1 MDQVLHPYETQHTLK
16 EIVEIFDEMEVELV
30 GTSINHFE
38 QIHDVEKLYQMEQGL
53 YDEGMGYLKKKE
65 YYPGF
70 FYVLGKKR

>member
-16 EIVEIFDEMEVELV
+16 ELAEIFEETGVELV

-38 QIHDVEKLYQMEQGL
+38 PIHNIEDLYHVEEGL
-53 YDEGMGYLKKKE
+53 YDEGMDYLNRKE

-70 FYVLGKKR
+70 FYVLGKKK